1 MTFNTFPKHEALR
14 VRDDDFVDPNLDDID
29 ALDDNEIDNAI
40 RQRLPIILPWHTGET
55 PRLGTCLYSSR
66 LKTKNPWE
74 GDDSPFLL
82 AHLYRVPPVLTREY
96 GTTASFKSISTSRQ
110 CETRDHLALGFGIGV
125 GIPFLASAS
134 VKGTY
139 DKDVHNNTDV
149 SKPATQTAEVFCTA
163 PGTFSLTS
171 N

>member
-1 MTFNTFPKHEALR
+1 MAFTTFSKHEALR
-14 VRDDDFVDPNLDDID
+14 VRDEDFVDPNFEDLD
-29 ALDDNEIDNAI
+29 ALDDNEINNAI
-40 RQRLPIILPWHTGET
+40 QQKLPIILPWHKGKT

-66 LKTKNPWE
+66 LKTENPWE

-82 AHLYRVPPVLTREY
+82 AHLYRVPPVLTRED
-96 GTTASFKSISTSRQ
+96 GTVASFKSISTSRQ
-110 CETRDHLALGFGIGV
+110 CETRDHLSLGFGIGV

-149 SKPATQTAEVFCTA
+149 SKPATSISEVLCTIPRDFKLA
-163 PGTFSLTS
+163 SC
-171 N
+171 